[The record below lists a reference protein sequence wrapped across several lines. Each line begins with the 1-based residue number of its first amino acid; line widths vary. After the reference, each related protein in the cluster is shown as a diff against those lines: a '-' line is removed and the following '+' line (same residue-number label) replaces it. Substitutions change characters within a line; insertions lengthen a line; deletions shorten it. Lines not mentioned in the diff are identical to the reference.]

1 MDSALFIIIIS
12 GIINLSYEITFLGI
26 GGHGGSGRQ
35 ADWETRFHS
44 IIERLSHFISPS
56 FSSQLTTISS
66 SERLIPPSTAA
77 AMIRNPEEFVD
88 SPGQIDERVRI

>member
-1 MDSALFIIIIS
+1 MYII
-12 GIINLSYEITFLGI
+12 YFDVGI

-56 FSSQLTTISS
+56 FSSPLTTISS
-66 SERLIPPSTAA
+66 SEKLIPPPITAA
-77 AMIRNPEEFVD
+77 VIRNPEEFVET
-88 SPGQIDERVRI
+88 PEQIDERVCQILNFENAWL